1 MHDGDDYICFDK
13 DGDQNK
19 YDLICYD
26 KDGDQ
31 NKYEKNKTE
40 RQQKTDAPLRHMRE
54 WLVGVKS
61 DGSKR

>member
-1 MHDGDDYICFDK
+1 MHDGDDH
-13 DGDQNK
+13 
-19 YDLICYD
+19 ICYD

-40 RQQKTDAPLRHMRE
+40 RQQKNDAPLRHMRE